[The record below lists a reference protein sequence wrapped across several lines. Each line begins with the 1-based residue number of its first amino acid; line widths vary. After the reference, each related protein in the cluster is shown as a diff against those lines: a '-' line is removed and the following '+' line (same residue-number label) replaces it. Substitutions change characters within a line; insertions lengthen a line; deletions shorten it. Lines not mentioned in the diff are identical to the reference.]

1 MKKWINIQLAST
13 DQCTGCAAC
22 ASVCPTNSITMRE
35 DNEGF
40 LQPHIDAE
48 TCVNCHKCEKTCP
61 IITPIEISTD
71 FETQVYAAI
80 NKDEEVRMKSSSGGM
95 FHALAKWTIEQ
106 GGVVFGAGFEGI
118 HLKQQYVESLDEL
131 AILMGSKYIQS
142 DVADSYKQAKT
153 FLKEDRWVLYSGTP
167 CQIAGLKRFLGKDY
181 EKLVTVDLI
190 CRGVPSPRIFES
202 YIKRL
207 QTKIQAQDI
216 KNISFRYNIDYYFNL
231 SYKDKNGFWRQYKD
245 ACNKNPYFS
254 YFLRC
259 IFRASCYQCQYR
271 SIDASYADFT
281 IGDCWTAEKN
291 HPQIADGKGVSS
303 VVIHTEKAGT
313 LFEDLKGT
321 LKWDAENISNI
332 KERYE
337 SHVSRATNE
346 GETRNWRLAN
356 RLAQYL
362 PLEYMRGIY
371 MHDRF
376 ILRVQ
381 RKLRKLII
389 KK

>member
-1 MKKWINIQLAST
+1 MSRKWNGNRKEMKRNNNIHLASH
-13 DQCTGCAAC
+13 DACTGCSAC
-22 ASVCPTNSITMRE
+22 ASVCPKGCISMRE
-35 DNEGF
+35 DREGF

-61 IITPIEISTD
+61 IITPIKISTD

-80 NKDEEVRMKSSSGGM
+80 NKDEEVRMRSSSGGM

-118 HLKQQYVESLDEL
+118 HLKQHYVESLDEL

-245 ACNKNPYFS
+245 AYM
-254 YFLRC
+254 L
-259 IFRASCYQCQYR
+259 
-271 SIDASYADFT
+271 
-281 IGDCWTAEKN
+281 
-291 HPQIADGKGVSS
+291 
-303 VVIHTEKAGT
+303 
-313 LFEDLKGT
+313 
-321 LKWDAENISNI
+321 IS
-332 KERYE
+332 R
-337 SHVSRATNE
+337 
-346 GETRNWRLAN
+346 
-356 RLAQYL
+356 
-362 PLEYMRGIY
+362 
-371 MHDRF
+371 
-376 ILRVQ
+376 
-381 RKLRKLII
+381 
-389 KK
+389 